1 MSNCGSKA
9 REVSG
14 AQMDK
19 WQEFKNELNNFII
32 EMGKSSPV
40 QIEVKSLGE
49 NQLMLHNERNNKYV
63 RLDYVSTKE
72 LLFIESSAGKRY
84 SVPLRQAW
92 DEVATKVL
100 LEITGNR

>member
-1 MSNCGSKA
+1 
-9 REVSG
+9 
-14 AQMDK
+14 MDK
-19 WQEFKNELNNFII
+19 WQEFQNELNNFIT

-49 NQLMLHNERNNKYV
+49 NQLMLHNKRNQKYV

-84 SVPLRQAW
+84 SVPLRQPW
-92 DEVATKVL
+92 DEVATFLATTPICIALAPILKAHPGV
-100 LEITGNR
+100 

>member
-1 MSNCGSKA
+1 
-9 REVSG
+9 
-14 AQMDK
+14 MDK
-19 WQEFKNELNNFII
+19 WQEFQNELNNFIT
-32 EMGKSSPV
+32 EMGKSAPV

-49 NQLMLHNERNNKYV
+49 NQLMLHNKRNQKYV

-84 SVPLRQAW
+84 SVSLRQPW

-100 LEITGNR
+100 LEITGDR

>member
-1 MSNCGSKA
+1 MTRVLVWITSIRKRTA
-9 REVSG
+9 RIASR
-14 AQMDK
+14 
-19 WQEFKNELNNFII
+19 IT

-40 QIEVKSLGE
+40 QIEVRSLGE
-49 NQLMLHNERNNKYV
+49 NQLMLHNKRNHKHV

-84 SVPLRQAW
+84 SVPLRQPW